1 MTQTE
6 LQVYLKSIAAQTKD
20 EFVMLYRNLFLDF
33 EKNHLDYRAYIF
45 YGSYFVFDDERYFD
59 IDVAMKVFNSIIDH
73 EDWIAIMKEIPLSE
87 PIIVDKTINGVRSF
101 SVSYKN
107 PSKRIILSDN
117 YEAEEYQKRNNLI
130 NKICDESIKINAINF
145 EKIPKKLLVSATY
158 TRKLSSRFD
167 YLVKEDLKN
176 WYEVFIFL
184 LKVHFDNLV
193 VDNKKEIC
201 IRKNFMN
208 QISLVIKID
217 KKVFL
222 RELKMGRIKLNLIN
236 SRNVSILAN
245 KAEFPITLVTPY
257 MGFSFPIT
265 ENMDRNYYFLK
276 KLDVYLASYA
286 YSLSQYFNILEK
298 KFNNDYLI

>member
-6 LQVYLKSIAAQTKD
+6 LQIYLKSIADQTKD

-33 EKNHLDYRAYIF
+33 EKNYLDYRAYIF
-45 YGSYFVFDDERYFD
+45 YGSYFVFDDEKYFD
-59 IDVAMKVFNSIIDH
+59 IDVAMMVFNSIIDY

-117 YEAEEYQKRNNLI
+117 YEAEAYQKRNNLI
-130 NKICDESIKINAINF
+130 DKICDDSIKINTANF
-145 EKIPKKLLVSATY
+145 EKIPKKLLVSPTY

-167 YLVKEDLKN
+167 YLIKEDLEN
-176 WYEVFIFL
+176 WYQVFIFL

-201 IRKNFMN
+201 IRKDFTN
-208 QISLVIKID
+208 QISLIIKID

-222 RELKMGRIKLNLIN
+222 RELKMGSIKLNLIN
-236 SRNVSILAN
+236 SRNVSIITN
-245 KAEFPITLVTPY
+245 KTEFPIAIVIPY
-257 MGFSFPIT
+257 MSFSFPIT
-265 ENMDRNYYFLK
+265 ENMDRNHYFLN

-286 YSLSQYFNILEK
+286 YSLIQYFNILEK

>member
-1 MTQTE
+1 MIQTE
-6 LQVYLKSIAAQTKD
+6 LQIYLKSIADQTKD

-33 EKNHLDYRAYIF
+33 KKNHLDYRAYIF
-45 YGSYFVFDDERYFD
+45 YGTFFVFNEEKYFD

-73 EDWIAIMKEIPLSE
+73 EDWIAVMKEIPLSE

-107 PSKRIILSDN
+107 LSKRIILSDN

-130 NKICDESIKINAINF
+130 DKICDDSIKINTANF
-145 EKIPKKLLVSATY
+145 EKISKKLLVSPTY

-167 YLVKEDLKN
+167 YLVKEDLEN
-176 WYEVFIFL
+176 WYQVFIFL

-201 IRKNFMN
+201 IRKDFTN
-208 QISLVIKID
+208 QISLIIKID

-222 RELKMGRIKLNLIN
+222 RELKMGSIKLNLIN

-245 KAEFPITLVTPY
+245 KAEFPITLVIPY

-265 ENMDRNYYFLK
+265 QNMDRNHYFLN

-298 KFNNDYLI
+298 KFNNDHLI